1 MNDVEV
7 RDLSIGE
14 EEEKWRS
21 QGPQSQPATSGQSR
35 IIERNLKSVGLSH
48 CALRSSSV
56 PYSDAASAHQR
67 TTWAQKGPKAHD
79 GRAVSPTFQ
88 HDGWSRG
95 DSLVELPTS
104 LCPHK
109 LI

>member
-1 MNDVEV
+1 MNDVGV

-35 IIERNLKSVGLSH
+35 IIERDLKSIGLSH

-56 PYSDAASAHQR
+56 PYSDAASAHQ
-67 TTWAQKGPKAHD
+67 TTWHKRDPKLMMAGPLAHIS
-79 GRAVSPTFQ
+79 A
-88 HDGWSRG
+88 
-95 DSLVELPTS
+95 
-104 LCPHK
+104 
-109 LI
+109 